1 MDSNQNSN
9 ALYDT
14 SLFFEI
20 SEDLLVISGYDGFFR
35 KVNLAVSKTLGYTEE
50 ELLASPIQ
58 DFIHPD
64 DRSSTTQKRD
74 GLREGNRLLNF
85 ENRYLAKN
93 GEIVWL
99 SWTSIP
105 VGSKALIYAIARNIT
120 QKKKVEEER
129 NMLLSNMTQ
138 NVTDLKNLNYRTA
151 HDLRTPVNNLLA
163 LIGLINPDKIRDEET
178 RNLMEMVTF
187 SVEDLKATLNSQMD
201 QFTTDGSIQIPL
213 KKLYFSIMMEKV
225 RRAIGSLILVE
236 GANIV
241 TEFSHAP
248 FAVFNELYLESIFL
262 NLISNSIKYSRENL
276 PAVITITSSQ
286 LEHGVQ
292 LVFQDNGQG
301 FDLEKVKDK
310 IFGFS
315 QKFHDHIESRGIG
328 LYLVYTHIT
337 SLGGKLVLE
346 SEPNQGARFIITFP
360 NR

>member
-1 MDSNQNSN
+1 MDSNQNSTPH
-9 ALYDT
+9 YDT

-20 SEDLLVISGYDGFFR
+20 SEDLLVISGYDGYLR
-35 KVNLAVSKTLGYTEE
+35 KVNSAVLKTLGYTEE
-50 ELLASPIQ
+50 ELLASPVQ

-74 GLREGNRLLNF
+74 GLREGKSLLNF
-85 ENRYLAKN
+85 ENRYLTKN

-105 VGSKALIYAIARNIT
+105 VESSDFIYAFATNIT
-120 QKKKVEEER
+120 HKKTVEEER

-138 NVTDLKNLNYRTA
+138 NIADLKNLNYRTA

-163 LIGLINPDKIRDEET
+163 LIGLINPEKIRDEET
-178 RNLMEMVTF
+178 RNLMEMVKF

-201 QFTTDGSIQIPL
+201 QITTDGSIQIPL

-225 RRAIGSLILVE
+225 SKAIGSLILVE
-236 GANIV
+236 GASVV

-248 FAVFNELYLESIFL
+248 SVVFNELYLESIFL
-262 NLISNSIKYSRENL
+262 NLISNSIKYSRENM

-286 LEHGVQ
+286 LEKGVQ

-315 QKFHDHIESRGIG
+315 QKFHDHSESRGIG
-328 LYLVYTHIT
+328 LYLVYTHMT

-346 SEPNQGARFIITFP
+346 SEPGNGARFIITFP